1 MRMLKRRPEPVA
13 KAIAYAYDL
22 LLDEHLATLRAGLQT
37 TLRKGVLSDFISLD
51 AALKPVFVSAG
62 EFDLSQQHATVAA
75 LSRWALD
82 SAAVV
87 DAAKDAAKARAE
99 VDRG

>member
-1 MRMLKRRPEPVA
+1 MLKRRPEPVA

-22 LLDEHLATLRAGLQT
+22 LLDEHLVTFRSRQQT
-37 TLRKGVLSDFISLD
+37 TLLKGVVSDFISLD
-51 AALKPVFVSAG
+51 AALKPKFVADG
-62 EFDLSQQHATVAA
+62 QFDLSGQNSTVAA